1 MFNPDLLY
9 GGLALA
15 MSLKAVLLVL
25 IGTLLGVFIG
35 AIPGLGPLMGIILL
49 LPVVIT
55 LTPVEGVGLLM
66 AIFVGG
72 SCGGAISAILLGIPG
87 TPLAAATLLDGYPMA
102 KNGKHS
108 EAVGLAFTAS
118 ALGGLIA
125 GIFLIFFTPII
136 AYFANKFA
144 PPEYS
149 SLAILGLVSIAV
161 VSKESTL
168 KGIIAGLL
176 GLLLATIGT
185 DELTDGTRF
194 TFDTFHLLG
203 GFHIV
208 SICFG
213 LFAISE
219 VAIQLASRGK
229 KVKLDLKLNK
239 VQLKSFLIIIRHIPN
254 LIRSSIVGAFI
265 GALPG
270 TGGVTSAF
278 TAYSISKGRAKPNEK
293 YGEGAE
299 GGVVATESAN
309 NATCGGVMIPTLS
322 LGIPGDASSAILMSV
337 LLILGFF
344 PGPQLFNSSP
354 EIVSGIFYV
363 YILSNIFLLAI
374 GIFLAPLFTSIL
386 SIREGRLFPIVLLS
400 CVIGTFAVQY
410 SVFDLWAML
419 GFGLIGTIMRVA
431 NYPLAPVVIGV
442 VLGPIAEINIRKS
455 LLLSDNGFLIFI
467 ERPISFFIIVIAIFV
482 LGWLS
487 IDKYKKSRP

>member
-1 MFNPDLLY
+1 M
-9 GGLALA
+9 
-15 MSLKAVLLVL
+15 
-25 IGTLLGVFIG
+25 
-35 AIPGLGPLMGIILL
+35 
-49 LPVVIT
+49 
-55 LTPVEGVGLLM
+55 
-66 AIFVGG
+66 
-72 SCGGAISAILLGIPG
+72 
-87 TPLAAATLLDGYPMA
+87 
-102 KNGKHS
+102 
-108 EAVGLAFTAS
+108 
-118 ALGGLIA
+118 
-125 GIFLIFFTPII
+125 
-136 AYFANKFA
+136 
-144 PPEYS
+144 
-149 SLAILGLVSIAV
+149 
-161 VSKESTL
+161 
-168 KGIIAGLL
+168 
-176 GLLLATIGT
+176 
-185 DELTDGTRF
+185 
-194 TFDTFHLLG
+194 
-203 GFHIV
+203 
-208 SICFG
+208 
-213 LFAISE
+213 FAISE

-293 YGEGAE
+293 YGEGAA

-363 YILSNIFLLAI
+363 YILSNIFLLVI

-487 IDKYKKSRP
+487 IDKYKKSRS

>member
-1 MFNPDLLY
+1 MFNPDLLF

-15 MSLKAVLLVL
+15 MSLKALLLVL
-25 IGTLLGVFIG
+25 VGTLLGVFIG

-49 LPVVIT
+49 LHVVIT
-55 LTPVEGVGLLM
+55 LTPVEGVGLLID
-66 AIFVGG
+66 IFVGG

-102 KNGKHS
+102 KKGKHS

-168 KGIIAGLL
+168 KGIIAGLF

-293 YGEGAE
+293 YGEGAA

-363 YILSNIFLLAI
+363 YILSNIFLLVI

-487 IDKYKKSRP
+487 IDKYKKSRS